1 MVQARWLGAGAAQ
14 LKVSFSFRAGL
25 SVVDRKGRQ
34 RGTTEPFLQ
43 PLKQSPHL
51 LGPDGAVTVIMR

>member
-1 MVQARWLGAGAAQ
+1 MAQARWLGAGAAQ

-25 SVVDRKGRQ
+25 SVDRKGRQ

-43 PLKQSPHL
+43 PLEQTPHL